1 MEIFTILLSGL
12 LALISPAG
20 FFVDRIAQNNI
31 RSRFDKVEQ
40 LQVRVDNPPSYQ
52 LLQGKVERVR
62 IAGRGLWPTKDV
74 RIDVL
79 EVETDPIAVDLQRL
93 QQGAKS
99 SPRSSLRQPAQA
111 GVRLVVTEKDVN
123 QALQS
128 PAVIAQLRQ
137 LVSRMLGSSTGN
149 QAQRYEI
156 RNPSVK
162 FLGDNRLRLQAEL
175 IETDAQP
182 LAVTLESKLG
192 IIAGRQLQLNE
203 PKASINGKPVSP
215 LVVIALTSNL
225 KNRLDLRNLEDSGI
239 IARIL
244 QLKTDNNRLEVA
256 TFVRVETPKLA
267 NSK

>member
-1 MEIFTILLSGL
+1 MEILTILLSSL

-20 FFVDRIAQNNI
+20 FFVDRVAQNNI

-52 LLQGKVERVR
+52 LLQGKVEHVR

-79 EVETDPIAVDLQRL
+79 EVETDPIAVDLRRL
-93 QQGAKS
+93 QQANKT
-99 SPRSSLRQPAQA
+99 PRASLKRPAQA
-111 GVRLVVTEKDVN
+111 GVHLVLTEKDMN

-128 PAVIAQLRQ
+128 PAVLAQLRQ
-137 LVSRMLGSSTGN
+137 LVSSMLGSAAGD
-149 QAQRYEI
+149 QARRYNI
-156 RNPSVK
+156 RNPSIK

-175 IETDAQP
+175 VEADAQP
-182 LAVTLESKLG
+182 LAVMLESKLEVV
-192 IIAGRQLQLNE
+192 AGRQIQLIE
-203 PKASINGKPVSP
+203 PKAVINGKPVSP

-225 KNRLDLRNLEDSGI
+225 KNRLDLRNLEASGI

-244 QLKTDNNRLEVA
+244 QLKTDNNQLEVA
-256 TFVRVETPKLA
+256 TFVRVETQKLA

>member
-20 FFVDRIAQNNI
+20 FLVDRVAQNAI

-52 LLQGKVERVR
+52 LIQGKVERVR

-93 QQGAKS
+93 QQSTKS
-99 SPRSSLRQPAQA
+99 SPRTSLKRPAQA
-111 GVRLVVTEKDVN
+111 GVRLILTEKDVN

-128 PAVIAQLRQ
+128 PTVQAQLRQ
-137 LVSRMLGSSTGN
+137 LASRLLGGSASN
-149 QAQRYEI
+149 QVQSYDI
-156 RNPSVK
+156 KNPRVK
-162 FLGDNRLRLQAEL
+162 FLGDNRVQLQAEL
-175 IETDAQP
+175 IQANADP

-192 IIAGRQLQLNE
+192 VLAGRQVQLIE
-203 PKASINGKPVSP
+203 PKATINGKPVSP
-215 LVVIALTSNL
+215 LVVIALTSGL
-225 KNRLDLRNLEDSGI
+225 KNRLDLRNLEGAGI
-239 IARIL
+239 TARIL
-244 QLKTDNNRLEVA
+244 QLKTDNERLELA
-256 TFVRVETPKLA
+256 TFVRVETLK
-267 NSK
+267 